1 MIQGA
6 ESASQVNRFAARQKQ
21 RPFAVLYRTGNNRAR
36 VDSRADAPSA
46 RGVFVIS
53 AALPEILTDVED
65 NADCLFGMPRV
76 RNGKSKDRDDAL
88 SVGGVQVSTL
98 FNEMRSGLAN
108 KFCSRFRKSGG
119 LRIFRERKFVAD
131 IADHHTYRV
140 LFWLGIERSCSVG
153 NAAKFLS
160 REAIG
165 KKCSYQMR
173 AVPP

>member
-1 MIQGA
+1 MIGGA
-6 ESASQVNRFAARQKQ
+6 ESASEVNRFAARQKQ

-36 VDSRADAPSA
+36 ADSRADAPSA

-53 AALPEILTDVED
+53 AALPEILIDVED

-88 SVGGVQVSTL
+88 SVGGVQISTL

-119 LRIFRERKFVAD
+119 RRIFRERKFVAD
-131 IADHHTYRV
+131 IAHHHTYCRWF
-140 LFWLGIERSCSVG
+140 LLWSEPNRSVW
-153 NAAKFLS
+153 NAAEFLS
-160 REAIG
+160 KGALGQKI
-165 KKCSYQMR
+165 
-173 AVPP
+173 

>member
-1 MIQGA
+1 MIGGA
-6 ESASQVNRFAARQKQ
+6 ESASEVNRFAARQKQ

-36 VDSRADAPSA
+36 ADSRADAPSA

-53 AALPEILTDVED
+53 AALPEILIDVED

-88 SVGGVQVSTL
+88 SVGGVQISTL

-131 IADHHTYRV
+131 IARPHTYCV
-140 LFWLGIERSCSVG
+140 WFLLGIERSVSVG
-153 NAAKFLS
+153 NAPNILS
-160 REAIG
+160 IETIR
-165 KKCSYQMR
+165 KKSSDPIP
-173 AVPP
+173 APP

>member
-1 MIQGA
+1 MIGGA
-6 ESASQVNRFAARQKQ
+6 ESASEVNRFAARQKQ

-36 VDSRADAPSA
+36 ADSRADAPSA

-53 AALPEILTDVED
+53 AALPEILIDVED

-88 SVGGVQVSTL
+88 SVGGVQISTL

-119 LRIFRERKFVAD
+119 LRIFRQRKFVAGS
-131 IADHHTYRV
+131 ARPPTYCV
-140 LFWLGIERSCSVG
+140 WFWLGSEPSLSLG
-153 NAAKFLS
+153 NAAKLLFLAGI
-160 REAIG
+160 RT
-165 KKCSYQMR
+165 KCSYQIR
-173 AVPP
+173 AGH